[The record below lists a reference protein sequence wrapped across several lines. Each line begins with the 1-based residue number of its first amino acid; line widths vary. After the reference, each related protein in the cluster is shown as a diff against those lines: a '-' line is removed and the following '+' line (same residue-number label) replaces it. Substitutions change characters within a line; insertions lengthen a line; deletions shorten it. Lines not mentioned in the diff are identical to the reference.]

1 MSEKSTLRAQLKR
14 AWRDTIDQ
22 YQAQLINSEHGLQV
36 HFCAALLSQFEASN
50 MKTRRRVFV
59 EPSLRLSVDSV
70 RYPDVVICD
79 TKNVVGII
87 ELKYTPRGRPVQ
99 SDLLK
104 DMETLMYASAG
115 SDSLKIVNERF
126 LGEFVTKV
134 DYPLA
139 ENAVLCWAGV
149 YRGPDEL
156 ALNKYSNDDTFL
168 RRFLQLSALT
178 HKDVH
183 PTLYPS

>member
-87 ELKYTPRGRPVQ
+87 ELK
-99 SDLLK
+99 
-104 DMETLMYASAG
+104 
-115 SDSLKIVNERF
+115 
-126 LGEFVTKV
+126 
-134 DYPLA
+134 
-139 ENAVLCWAGV
+139 
-149 YRGPDEL
+149 
-156 ALNKYSNDDTFL
+156 
-168 RRFLQLSALT
+168 
-178 HKDVH
+178 
-183 PTLYPS
+183 